1 MARRLRHPRQANQGT
16 PCRLAHAHQQKTRDT
31 KCKRARTYLWGYQ
44 AFRKVTLDLSKVCPF
59 LNGKLNQDSN
69 QWWNFLV
76 RCFFNKKKNVTN
88 ICFDIL
94 NAHSQL
100 SQTVVHSKGGFKSE
114 DTWECLLLQNKHSK
128 SLSWGKK
135 LNKLNKWFGDVKML
149 QSLLT

>member
-1 MARRLRHPRQANQGT
+1 M
-16 PCRLAHAHQQKTRDT
+16 
-31 KCKRARTYLWGYQ
+31 
-44 AFRKVTLDLSKVCPF
+44 
-59 LNGKLNQDSN
+59 NGKLNQDSN

-135 LNKLNKWFGDVKML
+135 LNKLFTVFGGKFKFSAQNSDLEYLSWRCKNVPVSSDFNPPLVVETFIVKIADIEFL
-149 QSLLT
+149 SLW